1 MSEVLAKSYIRI
13 FLAIIGASTLMLGAA
28 YTMVQQSTRLSAN
41 DQPEAMA
48 QVVKNELESG
58 SSANDVITGQT
69 VNLADNINPFVI
81 ITDDTRHVL
90 SSTANLNGK
99 TPLPPKGVFDYTS
112 EHGSDHFTWQPAD
125 GVRLATRVISY
136 GNANDSKG
144 FIVTGQS
151 LKPYEDRIGV
161 YGELALAA
169 WLAILAWSFLMLV
182 LPERKFRPKPKS
194 KK

>member
-1 MSEVLAKSYIRI
+1 MSEVLEKSYVRF
-13 FLAIIGASTLMLGAA
+13 FLAIMGASTLILGAS

-41 DQPEAMA
+41 DQPLAMS
-48 QVVKNELESG
+48 QTLKNELESG

-69 VNLADNINPFVI
+69 VDLANNTNLFVI

-99 TPLPPKGVFDYTS
+99 TPLPPKGVFDYTT

-125 GVRLATRVISY
+125 NVRLATRVVSY
-136 GNANDSKG
+136 GNAGDSQG

-151 LKPYEDRIGV
+151 LKPYEERIGT

-169 WLAILAWSFLMLV
+169 WLAILAWSFLILV
-182 LPERKFRPKPKS
+182 LPERKFKPASKS